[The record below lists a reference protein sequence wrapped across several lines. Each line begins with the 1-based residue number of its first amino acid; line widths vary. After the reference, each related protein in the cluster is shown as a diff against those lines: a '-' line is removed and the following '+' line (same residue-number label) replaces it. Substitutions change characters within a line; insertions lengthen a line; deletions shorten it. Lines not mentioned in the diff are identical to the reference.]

1 MVPSVGERARARLV
15 SVAGAV
21 VLLAAARPAH
31 AHDEGVTSADLEIG
45 ERQIVCRLDV
55 PVAALV
61 RAGPLPTRAGAL
73 PSALPAAG
81 EAVGRYLADALDVE
95 AGGRRLEA
103 ELGVLAPR
111 DGAVPVT
118 RVVQTLTF
126 RSPAPIEALRVSVR
140 LFAEVTSSHQVL
152 LRAHGAGGERQMVRR
167 GPFEVALD
175 ARHLAP
181 SAATVVRD
189 FLGWGVHHIFVG
201 YDHIAFLL
209 ALLLAVTRLRELLLV
224 VTSFTVAH
232 SVTLLLSGL
241 GLLRIPSRLSEV
253 LIAASIVYVAVEN
266 LRRAGKPLSGR
277 WAVTFLFGLVH
288 GLGFAAELQ
297 ERLAEGGGGVLLP
310 ILSFNLGVEI
320 GQVVIVALVY
330 PVLVWMR
337 RAPTAPERRLR
348 QNRLLRMGSVPI
360 LLLGIFWLLDRALA

>member
-1 MVPSVGERARARLV
+1 MVRSVGARARARLV
-15 SVAGAV
+15 SLAGVIV
-21 VLLAAARPAH
+21 VLASAARPAH
-31 AHDEGVTSADLEIG
+31 AHDEGEGMTSADVEIG
-45 ERQIVCRLDV
+45 ERQLVCRLDV

-61 RAGPLPTRAGAL
+61 RAGRPPASGAR
-73 PSALPAAG
+73 

-95 AGGRRLEA
+95 VGGQRLAA
-103 ELGVLAPR
+103 ELGPLTPGG
-111 DGAVPVT
+111 GAVPGA
-118 RVVQTLTF
+118 RVSQSLTF
-126 RSPAPIEALRVSVR
+126 LSPAPIEALRLSVR
-140 LFAEVTSSHQVL
+140 LFADVTPSHQVL
-152 LRAHGAGGERQMVRR
+152 VRLHGAGGERRLVRR
-167 GPFEVALD
+167 GPFALALD

-209 ALLLAVTRLRELLLV
+209 ALLLAATRLRELLLV

-241 GLLRIPSRLSEV
+241 GLLRIPPRLSEV

-266 LRRAGKPLSGR
+266 LRRAGKPFSGR
-277 WAVTFLFGLVH
+277 WIVTFLFGLVH
-288 GLGFAAELQ
+288 GLGFATELQ
-297 ERLAEGGGGVLLP
+297 ERLAESGGGLLLP
-310 ILSFNLGVEI
+310 ILSFNLGVEL
-320 GQVVIVALVY
+320 GQVAIIALVY

-348 QNRLLRMGSVPI
+348 QNRILRMGSVPI
-360 LLLGIFWLLDRALA
+360 LLLGLFWLLDRALA